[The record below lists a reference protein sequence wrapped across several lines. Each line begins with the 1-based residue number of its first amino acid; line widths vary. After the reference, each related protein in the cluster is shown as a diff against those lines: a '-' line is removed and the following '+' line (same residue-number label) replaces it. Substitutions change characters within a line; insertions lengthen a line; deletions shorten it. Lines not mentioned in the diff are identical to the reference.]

1 MKPKIFFRMQ
11 RLPLLLTLLSITLL
25 AVACVKAPPPPPP
38 DRDFAR
44 LGLTRIDV
52 GPVAYATHQPGEMCS
67 TFIDEDLRSALVREV
82 RRRGYLATAIG
93 KSVPRTF
100 ARGAPAPL
108 PGDAAP
114 ADLLPASPNGGVLLV
129 WIDEYWENTLCGWE
143 GPKYLTMGAVG
154 ILYAGAP
161 PREVWRGQARTA
173 EQGDYA
179 ARDLIW
185 LTTSRLTDRAL
196 ATLPAGP
203 AWGKRP

>member
-1 MKPKIFFRMQ
+1 MKPKTFFRGKH
-11 RLPLLLTLLSITLL
+11 LPLWFTLLIVILL
-25 AVACVKAPPPPPP
+25 AVACVKSPPPPPP

-82 RRRGYLATAIG
+82 RRRGYPAAATG

-114 ADLLPASPNGGVLLV
+114 PDLVPASPNGGVLLV
-129 WIDEYWENTLCGWE
+129 WIDEYWENSLCGWE

-154 ILYAGAP
+154 ILYAGSP
-161 PREVWRGQARTA
+161 PREVWRGQARAA
-173 EQGDYA
+173 EQGDYT
-179 ARDLIW
+179 ARNLIL
-185 LTTSRLTDRAL
+185 LTTSRLTDRVL

-203 AWGKRP
+203 TWGESP